1 MNNIM
6 RKLSIE
12 KMETKT
18 DSKKL
23 DKFIGASFERNEET
37 EEMFN
42 RLEEVAPNSLAG
54 WSRFICW

>member
-1 MNNIM
+1 M

-42 RLEEVAPNSLAG
+42 RLEEVAPNSLGG
-54 WSRFICW
+54 WTKLICF

>member
-1 MNNIM
+1 M

-18 DSKKL
+18 DTTKL
-23 DKFIGASFERNEET
+23 DKFVGASFERNEET

-42 RLEEVAPNSLAG
+42 RLDEVTPQSVAG
-54 WSRFICW
+54 WTRFIGPCR